1 MIDIANREIAYTL
14 GLSAIFVCLF
24 LSMSFLYTY
33 VIAPFRYR
41 RSLRTRVEKVT
52 RSEALRPDIL
62 KVKEAK
68 SHLILTVIEKFGA
81 RAIIED
87 IRIKLQQA
95 DLAWD
100 VTTFLGVTI
109 LLALVG
115 FIIGNL
121 KHGVVAG
128 IGFGAVFGLLPFL
141 YVRIKIK
148 KKTARIEEQMP
159 DVMDLLARSLRAG
172 HTLSSAFELAGQET
186 PHPLG
191 TELSMVFEEQRLGIG
206 LNAALQDMVQRVDSP
221 DLRYFVTGV
230 LIQSETGGS
239 LAELMEKLG
248 RLIRERL
255 TLKMKVMAL
264 TSEGRISAWI
274 MIALPIGLFLFL
286 YATQPKYVS
295 LLFEDPTGQKMLA
308 GAVISMILGW
318 ICHQKNH
325 PHRGLTGGRH
335 GYDESTF
342 LGCHICRDILA
353 VLWHHAVHRKN
364 PGHEEKAEGRFTP
377 GADGFAGQ
385 EGQPPQGKAD

>member
-1 MIDIANREIAYTL
+1 MIDIANRDIAFTL

-52 RSEALRPDIL
+52 RSEAARPDIL
-62 KVKEAK
+62 KTKEAK
-68 SHLILTVIEKFGA
+68 SHLILSVIEKFGA

-95 DLAWD
+95 DLTWD
-100 VTTFLGVTI
+100 VTTFLGVII
-109 LLALVG
+109 LLILVG
-115 FIIGNL
+115 FIVGNL
-121 KHGVVAG
+121 KHGVLAG
-128 IGFGAVFGLLPFL
+128 LGFGAFFGLLPFA
-141 YVRIKIK
+141 YVRFKIK
-148 KKTARIEEQMP
+148 KKTARIEDQMP

-172 HTLSSAFELAGQET
+172 HTLSSAFELASQET
-186 PHPLG
+186 PYPLG

-206 LNAALQDMVQRVDSP
+206 LNAALQDMVKRVDSP

-255 TLKMKVMAL
+255 TLKLKVLAL

-274 MIALPIGLFLFL
+274 MIALPICLFLFL

-308 GAVISMILGW
+308 GALISMLLGW
-318 ICHQKNH
+318 VVIK
-325 PHRGLTGGRH
+325 RIIRI
-335 GYDESTF
+335 E
-342 LGCHICRDILA
+342 
-353 VLWHHAVHRKN
+353 V
-364 PGHEEKAEGRFTP
+364 
-377 GADGFAGQ
+377 
-385 EGQPPQGKAD
+385 

>member
-1 MIDIANREIAYTL
+1 MDISNRDIAYAL

-24 LSMSFLYTY
+24 LSMSFLYSF

-41 RSLRTRVEKVT
+41 RSLRTRVEKIT
-52 RSEALRPDIL
+52 RGDALRPEVI

-81 RAIIED
+81 RTIIED
-87 IRIKLQQA
+87 LRIKLQQA
-95 DLAWD
+95 GLAWD
-100 VTTFLGVTI
+100 VTTFLGGVV

-121 KHGVVAG
+121 KHGILAG
-128 IGFGAVFGLLPFL
+128 LGFGAGFGLLPFL
-141 YVRIKIK
+141 IVRVKK
-148 KKTARIEEQMP
+148 GKKTAKIEEQMP

-191 TELSMVFEEQRLGIG
+191 TELSMVYEEQRLGIG
-206 LNAALQDMVQRVDSP
+206 LNAALQDMVKRVDSP

-239 LAELMEKLG
+239 LAELIEKLG

-255 TLKMKVMAL
+255 TLKMKVLAL

-308 GAVISMILGW
+308 GAVISMLLGW
-318 ICHQKNH
+318 IVIK
-325 PHRGLTGGRH
+325 RIIRI
-335 GYDESTF
+335 E
-342 LGCHICRDILA
+342 
-353 VLWHHAVHRKN
+353 V
-364 PGHEEKAEGRFTP
+364 
-377 GADGFAGQ
+377 
-385 EGQPPQGKAD
+385 

>member
-1 MIDIANREIAYTL
+1 MVDISSRDMVYAL
-14 GLSAIFVCLF
+14 GLSAIFVCAF
-24 LSMSFLYTY
+24 LSMSFLYSS

-52 RSEALRPDIL
+52 RSEALRPDII

-68 SHLILTVIEKFGA
+68 SHLILAVIEKFGA

-87 IRIKLQQA
+87 LRIQLQQA

-100 VTTFLGVTI
+100 VTTFLGVNI
-109 LLALVG
+109 LLVLVG

-121 KHGVVAG
+121 KQGLLAGV
-128 IGFGAVFGLLPFL
+128 GFGAGFGFLPFL
-141 YVRIKIK
+141 IVKTKKR

-191 TELSMVFEEQRLGIG
+191 TELSMVFEEQRLGIS
-206 LNAALQDMVQRVDSP
+206 LNAALQDMVKRVDSH

-255 TLKMKVMAL
+255 TLKMKVLAL

-286 YATQPKYVS
+286 YASNPKYVS
-295 LLFEDPTGQKMLA
+295 MFFDDPTGRKMLW
-308 GAVISMILGW
+308 GAVISMFLGW
-318 ICHQKNH
+318 ICMK
-325 PHRGLTGGRH
+325 RIIRI
-335 GYDESTF
+335 E
-342 LGCHICRDILA
+342 
-353 VLWHHAVHRKN
+353 V
-364 PGHEEKAEGRFTP
+364 
-377 GADGFAGQ
+377 
-385 EGQPPQGKAD
+385 